1 MGLQE
6 VTAKS
11 TARKGAVSVVDKAGE
26 SLPETKDPGPPV
38 KRRHLE
44 GFAYYFVIVPCW
56 IIASIAVLLFVDA
69 VERYIFGDD

>member
-1 MGLQE
+1 MGRKE

-11 TARKGAVSVVDKAGE
+11 TARRGAVSVVDKAGE
-26 SLPETKDPGPPV
+26 PVRETLDPDPPA

-56 IIASIAVLLFVDA
+56 IVASIAMLLFVDA
-69 VERYIFGDD
+69 VEHYIYGDD